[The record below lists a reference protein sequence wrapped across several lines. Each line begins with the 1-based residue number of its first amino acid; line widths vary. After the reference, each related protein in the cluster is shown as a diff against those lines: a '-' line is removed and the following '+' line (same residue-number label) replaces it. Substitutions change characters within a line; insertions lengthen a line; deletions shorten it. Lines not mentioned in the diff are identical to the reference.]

1 MRELLHLL
9 LSTFLMS
16 LHGAGADPGYNET
29 EINIGMSI
37 ILSEEQK
44 GIIYGRDITTHNAIR
59 LVRGW
64 PNGRIPYYISRDPSS
79 HEVIKKAMKII
90 EENTCIRFVPR
101 FYEYFYVNIED
112 GIGCSAHV
120 GRVASGRSEL
130 TLGKD
135 CLRQRT

>member
-1 MRELLHLL
+1 MIELIPLL
-9 LSTFLMS
+9 LSTLLMT
-16 LHGAGADPGYNET
+16 LHGAGAAPGYNET
-29 EINIGMSI
+29 EIGMTI

-44 GIIYGRDITTHNAIR
+44 GIIYGSDITTHNAIR
-59 LVRGW
+59 LVRKW

-79 HEVIKKAMKII
+79 HEVIEKAMKII

-101 FYEYFYVNIED
+101 VYEYFHVNIED
-112 GIGCSAHV
+112 GVGCSAHV

-135 CLRQRT
+135 CLRLRT

>member
-1 MRELLHLL
+1 MIELVSLL
-9 LSTFLMS
+9 LSTFLMT
-16 LHGAGADPGYNET
+16 LHGAGAAPGYNET
-29 EINIGMSI
+29 EIGMTI

-44 GIIYGRDITTHNAIR
+44 GIIYGSDITTHNGVR
-59 LVRGW
+59 LVRRW

-79 HEVIKKAMKII
+79 HEVIEKAMKII

-101 FYEYFYVNIED
+101 VYEYFHVNIED
-112 GIGCSAHV
+112 GVGCSAHV

-135 CLRQRT
+135 CLRLRT

>member
-9 LSTFLMS
+9 LSTFLMT

-29 EINIGMSI
+29 EIGMSI

-44 GIIYGRDITTHNAIR
+44 GIIYGSDTTTHTAVS
-59 LVRGW
+59 LVRRW
-64 PNGRIPYYISRDPSS
+64 PNGRIPYTISRDPSS
-79 HEVIKKAMKII
+79 HEVIKRAMKII

-101 FYEYFYVNIED
+101 VYEYFHVIIED